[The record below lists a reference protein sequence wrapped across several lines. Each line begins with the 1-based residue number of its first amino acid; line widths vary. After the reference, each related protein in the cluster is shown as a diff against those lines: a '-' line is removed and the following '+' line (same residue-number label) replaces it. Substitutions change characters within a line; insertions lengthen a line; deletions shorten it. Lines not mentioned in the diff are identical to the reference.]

1 MQVLLLSFYVTTH
14 SLCPYLYVFSCIH
27 FSNMAISP
35 QNNEKKEKCFIP
47 VNYMGWLHPVCCKR
61 EVFGYKETDN
71 HTGWLGIKSPTYL
84 PVCDSK

>member
-1 MQVLLLSFYVTTH
+1 MACVGCLFNSFSVFLLSLKQQQNVMKI
-14 SLCPYLYVFSCIH
+14 VFSCIH

-61 EVFGYKETDN
+61 EVFGYKETDLWMCSQN
-71 HTGWLGIKSPTYL
+71 
-84 PVCDSK
+84 